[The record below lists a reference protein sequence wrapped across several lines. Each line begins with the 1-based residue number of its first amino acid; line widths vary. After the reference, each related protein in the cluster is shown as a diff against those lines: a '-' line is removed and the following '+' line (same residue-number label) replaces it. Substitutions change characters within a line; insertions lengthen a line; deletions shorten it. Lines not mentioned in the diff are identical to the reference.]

1 MRLYDIT
8 VFVSYVGGVCGCA
21 FLSLELVLEVA
32 VAFQTPPWFHIC
44 IKCVLCRLAAAQA
57 ALHYHVMQ
65 GSFFTLHAIRRN
77 ISFSLLL
84 GILCI
89 ICPDCLQVAALCSWL
104 DRVCNSVHSDKAF
117 VRSISAVASSAA

>member
-57 ALHYHVMQ
+57 ALHYRVMR
-65 GSFFTLHAIRRN
+65 GVSSPCMPFDGTSA
-77 ISFSLLL
+77 S
-84 GILCI
+84 
-89 ICPDCLQVAALCSWL
+89 
-104 DRVCNSVHSDKAF
+104 VCFWAYC
-117 VRSISAVASSAA
+117 A